1 MSTHGCH
8 KRINQRGA
16 PMIAAIT
23 VVALLTL
30 LVLLD
35 TSGGCDGAR

>member
-1 MSTHGCH
+1 
-8 KRINQRGA
+8 
-16 PMIAAIT
+16 MIAAIT
-23 VVALLTL
+23 VVALMTL